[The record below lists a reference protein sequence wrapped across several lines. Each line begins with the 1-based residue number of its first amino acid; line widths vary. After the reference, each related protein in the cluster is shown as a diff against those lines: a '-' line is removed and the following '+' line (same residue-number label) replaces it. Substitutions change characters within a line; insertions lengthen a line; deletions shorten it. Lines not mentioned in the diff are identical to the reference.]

1 MWGFG
6 GVLTDAIIAICNF
19 RDSLTG
25 CSSSF
30 WRSCPMWGGVLGVMI

>member
-1 MWGFG
+1 MWVFG

-30 WRSCPMWGGVLGVMI
+30 GRGRATDCRVLGDTI